1 VSDDDVRLTIEL
13 NGAVRTARVD
23 RRMLLVEALRDRFGA
38 TGPKVGCGTGD
49 CGACT
54 VTADGAVIK
63 SCLELAVAAEG
74 TSVTTL
80 EGLAEDGR
88 LTPLQQAFWDEY
100 AFQCGFCLSG
110 MLFSA
115 QDLLS
120 RTPDPTEEEIRLA
133 LSGNLCRCTGYDT
146 IVSAVRRAARD
157 APVTPETP
165 E

>member
-1 VSDDDVRLTIEL
+1 VSEDEVRLSIQL
-13 NGAVRTARVD
+13 NGSVRTATVD
-23 RRMLLVEALRDRFGA
+23 HRMLLIEALRDRFGV
-38 TGPKVGCGTGD
+38 TGAKVGCGTGD

-54 VTADGAVIK
+54 VTVDGAVTK
-63 SCLELAVAAEG
+63 SCLELAVAAQG

-80 EGLAEDGR
+80 EGLAGNGR
-88 LTPLQQAFWDEY
+88 LTPLQEAFWDEY

-120 RTPDPTEEEIRLA
+120 RTPDPTDEEIRLA

-146 IVSAVRRAARD
+146 IVSAVRRAARSAQSD
-157 APVTPETP
+157 PGSP
-165 E
+165 